1 MKILTTNKFWLK
13 NFLKNMAYKLFV
25 DSDVVI
31 DFFTDREPH
40 ANPASELFELNEQGS
55 VKLFLSAVSINNIYY
70 IVRRFLGQK
79 KTIEVIETLTEMTEI
94 IGTTKTEIVQALK
107 NDFSDYEDSVQ
118 YSSAL
123 NVKGLDAIITR
134 NIKDYRNSS
143 IAVMTPLNFLKMK
156 EKNDG

>member
-1 MKILTTNKFWLK
+1 MEYKI
-13 NFLKNMAYKLFV
+13 FV

-40 ANPASELFELNEQGS
+40 ANPASELFELNEIGN
-55 VKLFLSAVSINNIYY
+55 VKLYVSTVSINNIYY
-70 IVRRFLGQK
+70 IVRKFLGHK
-79 KTIEVIETLTEMTEI
+79 KTLEVVEILTEMTEI
-94 IGTTKTEIVQALK
+94 VGTTKKEILQALK
-107 NDFSDYEDSVQ
+107 NKFTDYEDSVQ

-123 NVKGLDAIITR
+123 TIKDLDVIITR

-156 EKNDG
+156 EKNEN